1 VGPAVALT
9 ADDGSVANA
18 ARRLWLPGPGRFRL
32 RQSKQ
37 RPRRAAN
44 QCVRRPGRRIV
55 CALPILLL
63 ALAVAPQPAFCQTPS
78 FDEQSLQA
86 LLQNN
91 PATGRPVD
99 SVEELVPLLPK
110 ELRSNFTLVYDS
122 RSPFRD
128 SISPDYPRVILFT
141 GDARLVLTF
150 TGDEAK
156 PGANLLE
163 SLSFDADSARF
174 RLRAYLL
181 PAAERTGWKPSAE
194 AANCARC
201 HGADARPIFDSYPL
215 WPGFYGSQQDTF
227 PHDRLGDKEYR
238 DYKNFL
244 AGPAKSGVYR
254 GLIFPA
260 GSAASPYL
268 DPRRFDP
275 NMAEVPPEPL
285 RFFPNTR
292 LGMALTELNRQRI
305 YRKLSAGKDFAANEK
320 LLLAELLQC
329 RSSRAPPTRMVKT
342 IEARLN
348 RENAAR
354 LARLGL
360 HPGDPHP
367 DRDDMPE
374 LQMATQLAQVVDVAA
389 HAGIAMTDWSM
400 ALEPDSLSLFDGI
413 LSGMYGRRNYYLK
426 EDLIYEMLAH
436 LRVREPAFD
445 RYFSAFNAYDGMGYA
460 FGNRIDITKA
470 LGSCRLLRAADRP
483 RDRVSAGELGSNSQ

>member
-1 VGPAVALT
+1 VALT

-18 ARRLWLPGPGRFRL
+18 ARQFSLPGAGWFRL
-32 RQSKQ
+32 RRSRQG
-37 RPRRAAN
+37 RRRVANECARPPRRRGA
-44 QCVRRPGRRIV
+44 

-63 ALAVAPQPAFCQTPS
+63 ALAIAPRPAFCQTPA
-78 FDEQSLQA
+78 FNEQGLQA

-99 SVEELVPLLPK
+99 SVAELVPLLPK

-122 RSPFRD
+122 RSPFHD

-163 SLSFDADSARF
+163 SLSFDEASARF

-181 PAAERTGWKPSAE
+181 PAAQRTGWQPSAE

-238 DYKNFL
+238 NYKKFL
-244 AGPAKSGVYR
+244 AGPAKSGAYR

-275 NMAEVPPEPL
+275 NMAQVPAEPL

-292 LGMALTELNRQRI
+292 LGMALTELNRRRI
-305 YRKLSAGKDFAANEK
+305 YRKLSAGNDFAANEK
-320 LLLAELLQC
+320 PLLAELLQC
-329 RSSRAPPTRMVKT
+329 RASRAPPTRMVKA

-354 LARLGL
+354 LDRLGL
-360 HPGDPHP
+360 RPGEPRP
-367 DRDDMPE
+367 DRDYMPE
-374 LQMATQLAQVVDVAA
+374 LQLAPQLAQIVDAA
-389 HAGIAMTDWSM
+389 ARAGVAMTDWSM
-400 ALEPDSLSLFDGI
+400 ALEPDSLSFFDGI

-436 LRVREPAFD
+436 LRAREPAFD
-445 RYFSAFNAYDGMGYA
+445 RYFAAFNAYDGLGYP
-460 FGNRIDITKA
+460 FGNRIDISKA
-470 LGSCRLLRAADRP
+470 FGSCRLLHAGERR
-483 RDRVSAGELGSNSQ
+483 RDRVSAGELGSNSP

>member
-1 VGPAVALT
+1 MCG
-9 ADDGSVANA
+9 
-18 ARRLWLPGPGRFRL
+18 
-32 RQSKQ
+32 
-37 RPRRAAN
+37 
-44 QCVRRPGRRIV
+44 
-55 CALPILLL
+55 LPILLL
-63 ALAVAPQPAFCQTPS
+63 ALAAAPQPAFCQAPS

-99 SVEELVPLLPK
+99 SIEELVPLLPK

-122 RSPFRD
+122 RSPFHD
-128 SISPDYPRVILFT
+128 SISPNYPRVILFT

-150 TGDEAK
+150 TGDEQK

-181 PAAERTGWKPSAE
+181 PAAERTGWQPPAE

-201 HGADARPIFDSYPL
+201 HGVDARPIFDSYPL

-275 NMAEVPPEPL
+275 NMAEVPAEPL

-305 YRKLSAGKDFAANEK
+305 YRKLRAGKDFAANEK
-320 LLLAELLQC
+320 PLLAELLQC
-329 RSSRAPPTRMVKT
+329 RSSGKPPIRMVKT
-342 IEARLN
+342 IAARLG

-354 LARLGL
+354 LERLGL
-360 HPGDPHP
+360 RPGEPRP

-374 LQMATQLAQVVDVAA
+374 LQLAPQLAQVVAVAA
-389 HAGIAMTDWSM
+389 RAGVTMTDWSM
-400 ALEPDSLSLFDGI
+400 ALEPDSLSFFDGI

-436 LRVREPAFD
+436 LRTREPAFD
-445 RYFSAFNAYDGMGYA
+445 RHFAAFNAYDGLGYP
-460 FGNRIDITKA
+460 FGNRIDVSKA
-470 LGSCRLLRAADRP
+470 LGSCRLLRAVDRAQH
-483 RDRVSAGELGSNSQ
+483 RASAGETGLNSR

>member
-1 VGPAVALT
+1 M
-9 ADDGSVANA
+9 
-18 ARRLWLPGPGRFRL
+18 RR
-32 RQSKQ
+32 Q
-37 RPRRAAN
+37 PRRAAN
-44 QCVRRPGRRIV
+44 ECARRPRRRS
-55 CALPILLL
+55 AWTLPILLL
-63 ALAVAPQPAFCQTPS
+63 ALALAPRPAFSQTPA
-78 FDEQSLQA
+78 FNEQSLQA

-99 SVEELVPLLPK
+99 SIEELVPLLPN

-122 RSPFRD
+122 RSPFHD

-141 GDARLVLTF
+141 SDARFVLTF
-150 TGDEAK
+150 TGDAAK

-163 SLSFDADSARF
+163 SLSFDAASARF
-174 RLRAYLL
+174 TLRAYLL
-181 PAAERTGWKPSAE
+181 PAAERTGWKPSAQ

-227 PHDRLGDKEYR
+227 PHDRLGDKEYQ
-238 DYKNFL
+238 DYKKFL

-254 GLIFPA
+254 GLIFPT

-268 DPRRFDP
+268 DPRHFDP
-275 NMAEVPPEPL
+275 NMVEVPAEPL

-305 YRKLSAGKDFAANEK
+305 YRKLAAGKDFAANEK
-320 LLLAELLQC
+320 PLLAELLQC
-329 RSSRAPPTRMVKT
+329 RSSRAPAMREVKT
-342 IEARLN
+342 IEARLE

-354 LARLGL
+354 LERLGL
-360 HPGDPHP
+360 REGDARPA
-367 DRDDMPE
+367 RDDMPE
-374 LQMATQLAQVVDVAA
+374 LQLAAQLAQIVEVAER
-389 HAGIAMTDWSM
+389 AGVGMTDWSM
-400 ALEPDSLSLFDGI
+400 ALEPDSLSFFDGI

-436 LRVREPAFD
+436 LREREPAFG
-445 RYFSAFNAYDGMGYA
+445 RYFAVFNAYAGLGYP
-460 FGNRIDITKA
+460 FGNRIDMTKA

-483 RDRVSAGELGSNSQ
+483 RDRAAAVEVGASSR

>member
-1 VGPAVALT
+1 MGPAVALT
-9 ADDGSVANA
+9 ADDGSVANR
-18 ARRLWLPGPGRFRL
+18 ARRLWPPAPGWFRL
-32 RQSKQ
+32 RRSRQPPRRATNECAR
-37 RPRRAAN
+37 RPRRRSAF
-44 QCVRRPGRRIV
+44 R
-55 CALPILLL
+55 LPLVLL
-63 ALAVAPQPAFCQTPS
+63 ALAVAPRPASCQTPL
-78 FDEQSLQA
+78 FDEPSLQA

-99 SVEELVPLLPK
+99 SIAELVPLLPN

-122 RSPFRD
+122 RSPFHD

-141 GDARLVLTF
+141 SDARLVLTF

-163 SLSFDADSARF
+163 SLSFDEASARF

-238 DYKNFL
+238 DYKKFL
-244 AGPAKSGVYR
+244 AGPGKSGVYR

-268 DPRRFDP
+268 DPRHFDP
-275 NMAEVPPEPL
+275 DMVEVPAEPL

-305 YRKLSAGKDFAANEK
+305 YRKLRAGKDFAANEK
-320 LLLAELLQC
+320 PLLAELLQC
-329 RSSRAPPTRMVKT
+329 RSSRAPPIRVVKT
-342 IEARLN
+342 IEARLI

-354 LARLGL
+354 LERLGL
-360 HPGDPHP
+360 RPGEPRP
-367 DRDDMPE
+367 DRDNMPE
-374 LQMATQLAQVVDVAA
+374 LQLAPQLAQIATVAA
-389 HAGIAMTDWSM
+389 RAGVAMTDWSM
-400 ALEPDSLSLFDGI
+400 ALEPDSLSFFDGI

-436 LRVREPAFD
+436 LRAREPAFD
-445 RYFSAFNAYDGMGYA
+445 RYFAAFNAYDGLGYA
-460 FGNRIDITKA
+460 FGNRIDISKA
-470 LGSCRLLRAADRP
+470 LGSCRLLRAADRR
-483 RDRVSAGELGSNSQ
+483 RDRISAGEVGTKSP